1 MCAAR
6 SESPAKIQV
15 EIITADETVKGN
27 IEDPKYYSS
36 GRFFPVQINTE
47 IGSKKADQ
55 ILRVINKLGH
65 GTYST
70 VWLVEDTKPPANAP
84 SRWKAIK
91 MHSRGTADNDLRVLK
106 EFKRAGITPEKALSI
121 RSPFH
126 VGLVGQPGLQ
136 APRATVI
143 DMGAAWHH
151 SWDLVHKTLIP
162 VSYKAPECIIHQYG
176 CTSMESDIWAL
187 GCSMVKIYMGRTAF
201 RDNTWNSVLRRPDTD
216 VLAEMEFFLG
226 PIPAP
231 YRNAWKQLHK
241 GKNTVF
247 PSNPAHVGFLRYKEL
262 RDWRKEHRRDGAWSP
277 LHLEVMGSG
286 LPKEKADMF
295 LDLLE
300 SIFKWFPEQRM
311 TLEEILRHPFLQVS
325 GAGPEQVSR

>member
-1 MCAAR
+1 MLPLLGPRVDNKGILHLC
-6 SESPAKIQV
+6 
-15 EIITADETVKGN
+15 DEGLCSQYGS
-27 IEDPKYYSS
+27 DYAS
-36 GRFFPVQINTE
+36 RFACRQIAE
-47 IGSKKADQ
+47 ALQ
-55 ILRVINKLGH
+55 KLHKMGIAH
-65 GTYST
+65 G
-70 VWLVEDTKPPANAP
+70 DFRPANILFDLP
-84 SRWKAIK
+84 HLDKLSQGEILQVYGQPKAVELK
-91 MHSRGTADNDLRVLK
+91 NPTAMKEPHHIVFLATCDVEALRETLARK
-106 EFKRAGITPEKALSI
+106 NLD
-121 RSPFH
+121 

-143 DMGAAWHH
+143 DMSAAWHH

-311 TLEEILRHPFLQVS
+311 TLEKILRHPFLQVS